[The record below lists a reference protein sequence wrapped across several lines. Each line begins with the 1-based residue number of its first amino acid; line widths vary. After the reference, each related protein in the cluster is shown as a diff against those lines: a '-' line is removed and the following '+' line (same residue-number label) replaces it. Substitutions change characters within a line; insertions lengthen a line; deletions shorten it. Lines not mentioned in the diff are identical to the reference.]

1 MSTIL
6 VVDDSETIRSQL
18 AGDLTEAG
26 YSVIEANDGEEGL
39 EKAIGESVDL
49 IITDYNMP
57 KMDGLSM
64 CTMIKEKSGG
74 KKVPIFMLTTQSRA
88 DLKARAKDVGVLAWI
103 LKPYQKAALLKA
115 TNKVLPH

>member
-18 AGDLTEAG
+18 AGDLKEAG
-26 YSVIEANDGEEGL
+26 YDVLEAADGEQGL
-39 EKAIGESVDL
+39 EKAVHETVDL

-64 CTMIKEKSGG
+64 CTMIKEKNGD

-115 TNKVLPH
+115 TSKVLPH